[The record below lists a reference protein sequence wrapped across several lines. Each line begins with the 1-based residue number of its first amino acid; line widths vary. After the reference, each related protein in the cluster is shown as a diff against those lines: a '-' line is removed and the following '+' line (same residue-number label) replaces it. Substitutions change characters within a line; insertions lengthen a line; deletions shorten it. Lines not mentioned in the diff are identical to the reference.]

1 MRTVGEIVRQWRL
14 DADMTQEEMA
24 RRTGFRQTYLSA
36 LECNRF
42 TEPGW
47 KRLGIVV
54 RTLGHG
60 LDELLDLAAL
70 RQLTAA

>member
-24 RRTGFRQTYLSA
+24 RRTGFRQTYVSA

-42 TEPGW
+42 MEPGF

-54 RTLGHG
+54 RTLGHS